1 MDFLPEELRRK
12 ISLSNSIYWIT
23 LILLI
28 LFEATLFLTQFETAI
43 KYGDFDRWVPLLL
56 FIAAILGIALNRY
69 RQWKASRI
77 IFFSSWIILVNIL
90 PVLLSNIS
98 PSSYFVHPVLC
109 IVSSLMIHL
118 FFSWYEDRWTYIFF
132 LASSF
137 LLTAFSFYFLS
148 LNDSLQSYERL
159 PLDGVPIMT
168 IYLMS
173 WVFINL
179 TLVYVYRINW
189 KAYVALQEK
198 TEIIE
203 NLNQSLEAKVE
214 KRTMRLRE
222 QNSKLREFAFV
233 NSHVLRAPVS
243 RILGLVSL
251 LIRSELPKEDKDVVY
266 HLEESAKELDTVIR
280 NLSVTLR
287 EARDESPDKKVT
299 K

>member
-1 MDFLPEELRRK
+1 
-12 ISLSNSIYWIT
+12 
-23 LILLI
+23 
-28 LFEATLFLTQFETAI
+28 
-43 KYGDFDRWVPLLL
+43 
-56 FIAAILGIALNRY
+56 
-69 RQWKASRI
+69 
-77 IFFSSWIILVNIL
+77 
-90 PVLLSNIS
+90 
-98 PSSYFVHPVLC
+98 
-109 IVSSLMIHL
+109 
-118 FFSWYEDRWTYIFF
+118 
-132 LASSF
+132 
-137 LLTAFSFYFLS
+137 
-148 LNDSLQSYERL
+148 
-159 PLDGVPIMT
+159 MT

-173 WVFINL
+173 WAFINL

-222 QNSKLREFAFV
+222 QNEKLREFAFI

-243 RILGLVSL
+243 RILGLVNL
-251 LIRSELPKEDKDVVY
+251 LIRAELPKTDKEVVY

-287 EARDESPDKKVT
+287 EARDESPDKKVI